1 MQPRCFCAATIFPS
15 RSSITKQR
23 IRSSVNEQR
32 NLRLTA
38 SSSDGDDVGEQ
49 EQTSALPVAPVIV
62 ERVFVRVLLYID
74 DILVIYSVEQL
85 P

>member
-1 MQPRCFCAATIFPS
+1 M
-15 RSSITKQR
+15 RSSAY
-23 IRSSVNEQR
+23 EQR
-32 NLRLTA
+32 VTASSA

-49 EQTSALPVAPVIV
+49 EQTSALPVVPTNV
-62 ERVFVRVLLYID
+62 ERVTVCVLLYID